1 MCAILFLKSLGISF
15 SFIKKITRKIFVCI
29 WRGQKSVIWL
39 QRVLMQGSW
48 EKLECNLGNKNKSLW
63 VLGNGPSLA
72 AQLQEYLDAF
82 LQHDI
87 MCMNHF
93 ASTEYFEKLK
103 PRYYVMVDPDFFGER
118 YNCPLQEKKRVKETF
133 ENIHKK
139 LTWDMFLIIPVRAKK
154 YKEFIKYVTS
164 NNKIHVRYV
173 STVKFYGY
181 NWLKKLLLDKQL
193 CSFGATNVLT
203 NSLYSAI
210 HMGYKDILVFG
221 VEHGWHKQL
230 IVTDNNEVAMQNPH
244 FYEKD
249 ASYDKLDGCN
259 ISDIFT
265 SMAEAFKSY
274 MELNEYCITK
284 GGKIRNA
291 TPGSFIDAFERVK
304 NFFS

>member
-1 MCAILFLKSLGISF
+1 M
-15 SFIKKITRKIFVCI
+15 
-29 WRGQKSVIWL
+29 SVA
-39 QRVLMQGSW
+39 G
-48 EKLECNLGNKNKSLW
+48 
-63 VLGNGPSLA
+63 
-72 AQLQEYLDAF
+72 
-82 LQHDI
+82 
-87 MCMNHF
+87 
-93 ASTEYFEKLK
+93 
-103 PRYYVMVDPDFFGER
+103 
-118 YNCPLQEKKRVKETF
+118 KKRVKETF

-139 LTWDMFLIIPVRAKK
+139 LTWDMFLIIPVRTKK

-181 NWLKKLLLDKQL
+181 NWLNKFLLDKQL
-193 CSFGATNVLT
+193 CSFGANNVLT

-221 VEHGWHKQL
+221 VEHSWHKQL
-230 IVTDNNEVAMQNPH
+230 IVTDNNEVAMQDPH

-249 ASYDKLDGCN
+249 TSYDKLDGCN

-304 NFFS
+304 NFFSKKNI